1 TAMTGATMSE
11 TATAPKVE
19 LPPFGRFFLPGP
31 TEVLPEVLEAQV
43 GPMIG
48 HRGPDLQQL
57 MARIQPGLQDV
68 FRTRRPVYIS
78 ASSATGLMEAAIR
91 NGVRRKVLCPA
102 DGAYGERFYTTARAC
117 GGEADALEVA
127 WGEAHRPET
136 LEGALRGKDYDA
148 VAVVHCETSTGVL
161 IPVAELARVAH
172 AAGDV
177 VLLVDSVSS

>member
-1 TAMTGATMSE
+1 MTGATMSE

-57 MARIQPGLQDV
+57 MARIQPALQDV

-78 ASSATGLMEAAIR
+78 ASSATGLLEPAIR
-91 NGVRRKVLCPA
+91 NGVRRKVPCRVDCA
-102 DGAYGERFYTTARAC
+102 SRGRFSKIAR
-117 GGEADALEVA
+117 
-127 WGEAHRPET
+127 T
-136 LEGALRGKDYDA
+136 RG
-148 VAVVHCETSTGVL
+148 
-161 IPVAELARVAH
+161 AH
-172 AAGDV
+172 AAPP
-177 VLLVDSVSS
+177 